1 MNMTTYQL
9 SGKCVVPEEW
19 KAGIGHD
26 FRHYKGKMKDI
37 QT

>member
-19 KAGIGHD
+19 NAGIGHD
-26 FRHYKGKMKDI
+26 FRHYKGTMKDI